1 MQVMKENQELHKG
14 SKVIDQESAT
24 LADMNIFPGD
34 RLWVRDTEMHEH
46 RDIADELCEKK
57 PGAQDIEEGFRGTL
71 LTGNISSEAC

>member
-46 RDIADELCEKK
+46 RDIA
-57 PGAQDIEEGFRGTL
+57 
-71 LTGNISSEAC
+71 GNQIYHYSAVWLARCPCKTIHLMS